1 MSFGVAIAE
10 VPFAVVTQRPFAG
23 VDNQMHHNPRKFPR
37 SANWFIPLAE
47 LAGTR
52 SPSNID
58 ETLPFGALLGRG
70 VPRTV
75 DSAIQ
80 LRPELRREAVGG
92 VDRGEPDAESEE
104 CCDVVGHPDCEHVL
118 MLPVTAEFR
127 WQVILWCG
135 ARRAERTW

>member
-1 MSFGVAIAE
+1 M
-10 VPFAVVTQRPFAG
+10 
-23 VDNQMHHNPRKFPR
+23 
-37 SANWFIPLAE
+37 
-47 LAGTR
+47 
-52 SPSNID
+52 
-58 ETLPFGALLGRG
+58 
-70 VPRTV
+70 

-104 CCDVVGHPDCEHVL
+104 CCGVVGHPDCEHVL